1 MRLHRLLFAFLA
13 LSVPAPVAEVRAQD
27 VRLDVVSQPLAD
39 VVATLS
45 FMSGIPVTTVGSLS
59 GTVENW
65 SVMDEG
71 IAAFAALGKA
81 SNLFVAYDGSR
92 MIIAPKSEVET
103 VVLERGGRSWRSA
116 RSAVDALFPLYP
128 DDAIVHEAESDVVIV
143 RGPSA
148 FVAAIE
154 KLLGQSG
161 GETVQVIRGGVLET
175 VPRASFN

>member
-1 MRLHRLLFAFLA
+1 MRPHRLLFAFLA
-13 LSVPAPVAEVRAQD
+13 LSMPAALAEARAQD

-45 FMSGIPVTTVGSLS
+45 FMSGIPVITMGTLS

-65 SVMDEG
+65 SVKDEG
-71 IAAFAALGKA
+71 IAAFAALGRA

-116 RSAVDALFPLYP
+116 RNAVDSLFPLYP
-128 DDAIVHEAESDVVIV
+128 DDAIMHEAESDVVIV

-154 KLLGQSG
+154 KLLSQPG

-175 VPRASFN
+175 VPRSSFN

>member
-1 MRLHRLLFAFLA
+1 MRLHRLLFALLA
-13 LSVPAPVAEVRAQD
+13 LSAPAALAEARAQD
-27 VRLDVVSQPLAD
+27 VRLDVVAQPLAD

-45 FMSGIPVTTVGSLS
+45 FMSGIPVTTVGTLS

-65 SVMDEG
+65 SVKDEG
-71 IAAFAALGKA
+71 IAAFAALGRA

-92 MIIAPKSEVET
+92 MIVAPKSEVET

-128 DDAIVHEAESDVVIV
+128 ADAIVHEAESDVVIV

-148 FVAAIE
+148 FVTAIE
-154 KLLGQSG
+154 KLLSQPG
-161 GETVQVIRGGVLET
+161 GETVQIIRGGVLEA
-175 VPRASFN
+175 VPRGPSN